1 MKMPENDGRKPLA
14 YAESGALVALLV
26 PSDAHHKDAVRIFH
40 AMWRAGYRIVVS
52 PLTLMETFAAIRK
65 KITASNRCRSGS
77 EDERAGA
84 EALVRESVRAS
95 HRLLN
100 KFVKQDIIEIIEPE
114 NWSPDLLLLYAKVL
128 EHEGYVLPA
137 GKGRP
142 FRYRGVGSCDWLQF
156 ALARHLGAAVIL
168 TTDAAFADIE
178 GNDDEFGHIRIQM
191 ASGQLIDGPLAS
203 GAA

>member
-1 MKMPENDGRKPLA
+1 MPENDGRKPLA

-26 PSDAHHKDAVRIFH
+26 PGDAHHEGAVRTLY

-52 PLTLMETFAAIRK
+52 PLTLMETLAAIRK
-65 KITASNRCRSGS
+65 KITTSNRCRSGS
-77 EDERAGA
+77 EEERAGV
-84 EALVRESVRAS
+84 EARAQNAVDDALE
-95 HRLLN
+95 LLD
-100 KFVKQDIIEIIEPE
+100 KKVKEEVLEIMEPE

-128 EHEGYVLPA
+128 EHAGYVLPA
-137 GKGRP
+137 KKGRP

-156 ALARHLGAAVIL
+156 ALARHLGAAVIF

-178 GNDDEFGHIRIQM
+178 GGDDEFGHIRIQM
-191 ASGQLIDGPLAS
+191 ASGPLADGPPAS